1 MNQEIFQILEFD
13 EIKKMLEKLAP
24 SSLAKKKAI
33 NLCPSDNPEKVSEW
47 LLQTEEANICLE
59 KEIITPL
66 GETHDIFR
74 F

>member
-47 LLQTEEANICLE
+47 LLQTE
-59 KEIITPL
+59 
-66 GETHDIFR
+66 
-74 F
+74 

>member
-1 MNQEIFQILEFD
+1 MVLVC
-13 EIKKMLEKLAP
+13 LLYT
-24 SSLAKKKAI
+24 SLAKKKAI

-66 GETHDIFR
+66 GETHDIFQILKKADKDIIR
-74 F
+74 CV

>member
-24 SSLAKKKAI
+24 SSLAKKKAM

-59 KEIITPL
+59 KEITTPL
-66 GETHDIFR
+66 GETYDI
-74 F
+74 